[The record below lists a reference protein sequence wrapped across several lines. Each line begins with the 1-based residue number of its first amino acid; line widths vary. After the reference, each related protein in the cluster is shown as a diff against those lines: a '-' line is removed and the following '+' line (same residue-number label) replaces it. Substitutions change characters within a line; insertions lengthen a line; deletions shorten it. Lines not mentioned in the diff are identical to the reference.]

1 MNKAFD
7 TIGRFIIKYAK
18 MNIALIL
25 CLTIFFVF
33 GITKIEMRMGNDVFL
48 SNTSDVYKDTETY
61 QKHFGGDGI
70 YVLLSGESDTLLS
83 QETNKAIVE
92 FTKKAEDI
100 KDITGSTHYVGLL
113 NEMLSAP
120 APSFSAFDT
129 GETNLKLETA
139 LKNSIP
145 SEKMNATIR
154 AEGFDDK
161 TIEVEL
167 TANETTRIR
176 VYLMPSEGNL
186 NYYAK
191 NSDEAEKLATFNDEW
206 VQKMTRLLAIQ
217 EILPITDFKY
227 GGLNG
232 KSSEIVINEISDC
245 KAYLCLQAI
254 GNFDTESQVDDLIV
268 AKGFNPKDYEIKYEK
283 R

>member
-1 MNKAFD
+1 MKRGRAVI
-7 TIGRFIIKYAK
+7 IGFLVVDAV
-18 MNIALIL
+18 ALA
-25 CLTIFFVF
+25 
-33 GITKIEMRMGNDVFL
+33 VFL
-48 SNTSDVYKDTETY
+48 VLLVVKGMQTAVLDISLVPSTAKIMIGDTEY
-61 QKHFGGDGI
+61 MGGA
-70 YVLLSGESDTLLS
+70 YRT
-83 QETNKAIVE
+83 
-92 FTKKAEDI
+92 F
-100 KDITGSTHYVGLL
+100 
-113 NEMLSAP
+113 
-120 APSFSAFDT
+120 
-129 GETNLKLETA
+129 
-139 LKNSIP
+139 P

-167 TANETTRIR
+167 KANETTRIR